1 MIHKVL
7 NGTALVGSSFTFRAA
22 CSVHG
27 LWTTIQA
34 RQLQPCHGFCNFVIL
49 LSVFHIITSCQVWIL
64 LLNVQSTEEDYIS
77 QRTTGVTIS
86 HGTRTLYN
94 LVPRLECPPSSL
106 ELLGEWEA
114 FQPCRLE
121 FTVGLSVFGDSLSL
135 FRSILL
141 ALIILYCVILYFDI
155 IFSKIS
161 FSSLDC
167 RCFIPLPFSP
177 SFPGPGGGAWG
188 GFPYH
193 GHR

>member
-1 MIHKVL
+1 M
-7 NGTALVGSSFTFRAA
+7 S
-22 CSVHG
+22 
-27 LWTTIQA
+27 W
-34 RQLQPCHGFCNFVIL
+34 FCNFVIL
-49 LSVFHIITSCQVWIL
+49 LSVFHIITSCKVWIL

-77 QRTTGVTIS
+77 QRTTGLMIS

-106 ELLGEWEA
+106 ELLWEWEA

-135 FRSILL
+135 CFVRFVSLNY
-141 ALIILYCVILYFDI
+141 IILCIYIGI

-167 RCFIPLPFSP
+167 CCFIPLLFFP
-177 SFPGPGGGAWG
+177 SFPGPGGGGGPRG
-188 GFPYH
+188 GFPCH